1 MNTQEP
7 HHLLEDTK
15 VLRPLLHISK
25 PEITHIC
32 KHNHIP
38 FVIDPT
44 NNDTTTSLRNKLRN
58 SILPQLYAL
67 SHKQTSTTNSF
78 IESMKHIYQQRENIM
93 HQHQISL
100 TSLQVSPYRH
110 AKFAYQRKTFPH
122 SITQEHI
129 IQILNML
136 HIANNTNNARIQELT
151 KFLKT
156 NESGYKFFNKTYFFK
171 SHGNIYII
179 SAPVNFRQKH
189 IDKKHPIHSD
199 EHILREH
206 QTYEISK
213 KEYSNAVLRYPQKG
227 DTYKNKT
234 RNQYCINQKIPL
246 FQRNFVP
253 IIAKGNQI
261 LKVYKPAIV

>member
-1 MNTQEP
+1 MSTQEP

-78 IESMKHIYQQRENIM
+78 IESMKHIYQQRESII

-100 TSLQVSPYRH
+100 TSLKVSPYRH

-151 KFLKT
+151 KFLKI
-156 NESGYKFFNKTYFFK
+156 NESGYKFFNTTYFFK

-179 SAPVNFRQKH
+179 SAPVGFRQKH
-189 IDKKHPIHSD
+189 IDKKHPIHSV
-199 EHILREH
+199 ENILREN

-213 KEYSNAVLRYPQKG
+213 KEYINAVLRYPQKG